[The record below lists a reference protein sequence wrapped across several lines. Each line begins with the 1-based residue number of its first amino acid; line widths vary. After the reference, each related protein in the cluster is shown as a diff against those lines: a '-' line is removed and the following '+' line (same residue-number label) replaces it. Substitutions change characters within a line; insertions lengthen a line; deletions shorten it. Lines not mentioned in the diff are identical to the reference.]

1 MANYYIDNT
10 NGNDAHDG
18 LSDPTDI
25 ASPHTAEASTDA
37 THVYVTDGTL
47 TDGDADDFFNGDY
60 LYNVTRSAGAII
72 TDYDADDGSGNQ
84 VVTHGNIANQIATDT
99 FYILKSWQ
107 TLTHADGQVAAG
119 DTGRIRA
126 NQTHSLGADIVLT
139 ADGTPNSYITFKG
152 CDSVDD
158 PWGDG
163 SDVEPIIDFQDGNFD
178 WYCNASHYNKLQN
191 LEVIQ
196 SADGN
201 GGIYVYRCRGLIIED
216 CIVRDNQTGAGQ
228 PGIKVNQ
235 AIDTLIKNCEFYSNY
250 GEHIE
255 CVSSFV
261 RINGCTF
268 NGGAA
273 PSTDEG
279 LRLTLGASALI
290 KDSTFGVT
298 TDHDTADIAVLTG
311 TQIYGR
317 NVKLDS
323 ATEVSGYTTY
333 PGCFIK
339 IEDDEQTHLAF
350 RAWYFTGNVQR
361 SAVVERSGAGGTA
374 WSILG
379 EPNSNCGS
387 EQPLYIIG
395 DWLRGIPIYLD
406 GTSQTITVYA
416 YATSWAALPS
426 VSEFVV
432 EIEHYE
438 GAADWDIDATA
449 DTFAAND
456 QWESFAIT
464 LTPSAAGPA
473 YLRVYLKDY
482 EDGTEKIYV
491 DPTPVIS

>member
-1 MANYYIDNT
+1 MANYYVDNT

-37 THVYVTDGTL
+37 THVYVTDGIL

-72 TDYDADDGSGNQ
+72 SDYDADDGSGNQ
-84 VVTHGNIANQIATDT
+84 VVTHGNIANQVATDT
-99 FYILKSWQ
+99 FYILKAWQ
-107 TLTHADGQVAAG
+107 TLQQAMTNLAAG
-119 DTGRIRA
+119 DTAWVRA
-126 NQTHSLGADIVLT
+126 NQTHSLSADLTGGGSGAYNNV
-139 ADGTPNSYITFKG
+139 ITLAG
-152 CDSVDD
+152 CDSTDD
-158 PWGDG
+158 PWGDA
-163 SDVEPIIDFQDGNFD
+163 SDVEPIIDFQDGEFQVYLNK
-178 WYCNASHYNKLQN
+178 HYWRFKN
-191 LEVIQ
+191 LEIIQ
-196 SADGN
+196 SVDAN
-201 GGIYVYRCRGLIIED
+201 GAIRCFNSRMTWFENCTI
-216 CIVRDNQTGAGQ
+216 RDNGNSIGDS
-228 PGIKVNQ
+228 GIRVDS
-235 AIDTLIKNCEFYSNY
+235 AVIFVKNCTFYTNY
-250 GEHIE
+250 GYSIYLSTGTAYIE
-255 CVSSFV
+255 
-261 RINGCTF
+261 GCTF

-273 PSTDEG
+273 PSTDIG
-279 LRLTLGASALI
+279 LYLLYSSQAYI

-298 TDHDTADIAVLTG
+298 TDHDTADISLYSFSGPLVL
-311 TQIYGR
+311 GR
-317 NVKLDS
+317 NVILDS
-323 ATEVSGYTTY
+323 ATEKAGIY
-333 PGCFIK
+333 PGHSMR

-350 RAWYFTGNVQR
+350 RGWFFTGTLER

-374 WSILG
+374 WSMLG

-416 YATSWAALPS
+416 YATSWVALPS

-438 GAADWDIDATA
+438 GAADWDIDVTA

-464 LTPSAAGPA
+464 LTPGAAGPA
-473 YLRVYLKDY
+473 YLRIYLKDY
-482 EDGTEKIYV
+482 EDETEKIYV
-491 DPTPVIS
+491 DPTPIIS